1 MLGPTWTAEGL
12 GLAEASPWLIGL
24 DAAGDFCRL
33 SLSPG
38 PEAAVACCGVPALGL
53 LGAAALAADLIR
65 PKGCAGAE
73 GTGLPGEGPV
83 ADDGVLPGVSLDF
96 AGERKGATGESV

>member
-1 MLGPTWTAEGL
+1 MLGSTRAAEGL
-12 GLAEASPWLIGL
+12 GLAEASPWLVCPP

-33 SLSPG
+33 ALSLQPG
-38 PEAAVACCGVPALGL
+38 AAVACCRDSAPGL
-53 LGAAALAADLIR
+53 LGAAALAADLIG

-83 ADDGVLPGVSLDF
+83 ADDGILSGVSLGF
-96 AGERKGATGESV
+96 AGERMGAAGK